1 MLKSFRIVSV
11 VEGLSFLMILCVT
24 FGIISRDFVFY
35 LGMFHGVLFI
45 AYLVLSLFVTDK
57 QGWSILIWLALF
69 LAAVIP
75 FAFIIVELLLRK
87 ESMVTN
93 EVVVD

>member
-1 MLKSFRIVSV
+1 MLKNFRVISV

-45 AYLVLSLFVTDK
+45 AYLVLSLLVTDK
-57 QGWSILIWLALF
+57 KGWSILIWLALF

-87 ESMVTN
+87 EAMVTN
-93 EVVVD
+93 AIVAD